1 MNIFDIAVSK
11 KTMGGSNSGPPIT
24 ITNIVESSEDGG
36 NNIITFSDGSTL
48 TVKNGSKGSQGVGSL
63 NLDKT
68 LTIEDYAADAKTTG
82 DRLLNVE
89 YQTIATEEAYEH
101 KDLPV
106 GEKIVTVN
114 NDGTWGDKAYYTSGE
129 DMVPRAV
136 FNINKS
142 AGETIEYTSDGF
154 VATKKEIS
162 ITKNKNYYH
171 IEGNLTAP
179 NYVSFLFGSSLDNDG
194 FKIPFKNKNGK
205 SFKIYTFAN
214 ASMGGKLTVAV
225 NFYKINPDP
234 TQSDTKVTV
243 INKNGALKDING
255 YVAYT
260 TNSGDCFFT
269 IPNDADIDYM
279 QFIITAYKDYEFN
292 HDFCIY
298 MAEMDGNKYSTAM
311 PLQVTD
317 ETSNVSSFPY
327 PSTVT
332 TKIPLFE
339 YINYKADNAKG
350 DAATYLTPEAFG
362 AAGDGYVN
370 DTEAIK
376 QCLAAAENTKQY
388 VLMAKKY
395 LTLEPIEIYGTGLNV
410 QINDVIYNGDDAAV
424 KIRGQQNTIKIHSI
438 DSAGVGIKFMGDGEL
453 YADWTLNNH
462 LEVNTIKAKS
472 HGIVFDST
480 TTSISQNVVHFNLIN
495 AGGKECYGITYQF
508 GEGSKTYITENN
520 FYGGQIMNCDWAV
533 YKVAGNSR
541 LINIQVEGDV
551 KGGFYIVSSVSIT
564 NPRWAESSRDG
575 EYPFF
580 KFVGNNLKYI
590 TIDGNT
596 VLPINEI
603 DLSEASNT
611 NVSGIGVA
619 EGAYVEL
626 NFPIIS
632 RRLETGKNVNIPA
645 LITNSAIILGNY
657 LILQPYMAYRKVITT
672 PELDTRLLGKESGTT
687 QAELDAAI
695 KQLSQ
700 LPTRFVVNKN
710 NTKIYLHE
718 SYCAFGYDEFEVEQ
732 AGGFTCEVY
741 DKVGKLLF
749 NGKDQGDGLYKFKC
763 YKDCDKCNISTG
775 VGLLRVNFGD
785 YDTSFVGQHWE
796 IVKENII
803 TNEVI

>member
-63 NLDKT
+63 SLDKT
-68 LTIEDYAADAKTTG
+68 LTIEDYAAEAKTTG

-101 KDLPV
+101 KDLPI

-171 IEGNLTAP
+171 IEGNLTTP
-179 NYVSFLFGSSLDNDG
+179 NYVSFLFGSSLDNEG
-194 FKIPFKNKNGK
+194 FKIPWKNMNGRF
-205 SFKIYTFAN
+205 FKIYVFAN
-214 ASMGGKLTVAV
+214 KLIGEQKFTVAV
-225 NFYKINPDP
+225 NFYKNGV
-234 TQSDTKVTV
+234 SDRQYV
-243 INKNGALKDING
+243 INEYGNSSNNISKWIAYKNL
-255 YVAYT
+255 V
-260 TNSGDCFFT
+260 SECFFG
-269 IPNDADIDYM
+269 IPQDADIDYM
-279 QFIITAYKDYEFN
+279 QLSIVAYKDYEFN

-298 MAEMDGNKYSTAM
+298 MAEVDSSSASKAL
-311 PLQVTD
+311 PLQVTS

-332 TKIPLFE
+332 TKIPLSE

-362 AAGDGYVN
+362 AIGDGYIN

-376 QCLAAAENTKQY
+376 QCLAAAIDTKQY

-410 QINDVIYNGDDAAV
+410 QINDVIYNGNDAAV

-438 DSAGVGIKFMGDGEL
+438 NSAGVGIKFMGDAED
-453 YADWTLNNH
+453 YVDWTLNNH

-495 AGGKECYGITYQF
+495 AGGKDCYGITYQF
-508 GEGSKTYITENN
+508 GEGSTTYITENN

-590 TIDGNT
+590 TIDSNT

-611 NVSGIGVA
+611 NTSNIGVA

-626 NFPIIS
+626 NFPIIP
-632 RRLETGKNVNIPA
+632 RRLETEKNVNISA

-672 PELDTRLLGKESGTT
+672 PELDTRLLGKENGTT
-687 QAELDAAI
+687 QTELDAAI

-763 YKDCDKCNISTG
+763 YKDCDNCNTPAG

-803 TNEVI
+803 TNGVI